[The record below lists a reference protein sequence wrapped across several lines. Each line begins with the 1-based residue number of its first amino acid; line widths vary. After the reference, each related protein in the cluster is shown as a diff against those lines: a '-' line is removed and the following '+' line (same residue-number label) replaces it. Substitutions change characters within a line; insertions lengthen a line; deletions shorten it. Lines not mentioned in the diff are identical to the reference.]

1 MYLHIQIRQAVPLTL
16 NVGSSFWNR
25 VRAFMKAGIVPLSRG
40 VRARLITASG
50 TLMEVMASLGY
61 THIINMNV
69 CIVQCCIML
78 AAWLI
83 PLYFLQRCVC
93 MLVWKYITL
102 LSLMGNDY

>member
-1 MYLHIQIRQAVPLTL
+1 
-16 NVGSSFWNR
+16 
-25 VRAFMKAGIVPLSRG
+25 
-40 VRARLITASG
+40 
-50 TLMEVMASLGY
+50 MASLGY